1 MLLQDR
7 PVENPNDLYDRE
19 EELEKLRKAMMEKAI
34 TLVIGF
40 RRTGKISLIKV
51 ASLNNN
57 VVYVDARVFEERNYI
72 NREISRGVW

>member
-1 MLLQDR
+1 MLFQDR